1 MLGMSEEKKSFV
13 FKLAILG
20 DAGVG
25 KTSLV
30 NQYCENIFKEDYR
43 ATMGVHLIKKDIEL
57 ENINSIVHLILWDI
71 AGQDA
76 YEKTRQKYY
85 DGCTGALLVYDI
97 TRYNTFNSIEQKWIK
112 DFSKHVKS
120 NVPYVLIGN
129 KTDLEQ
135 DRGVFSEDALKL
147 ASKINAADFIETS
160 AKLGDNVEEAFLKLV
175 QQILSNHGIKFE

>member
-1 MLGMSEEKKSFV
+1 MSEEKKSYV

-57 ENINSIVHLILWDI
+57 ENINSVVHLILWDI

-85 DGCTGALLVYDI
+85 DGCSGALLVYDI
-97 TRYNTFNSIEQKWIK
+97 TRYNSFNSIEQKWIK

-120 NVPYVLIGN
+120 NIPYVLIGN
-129 KTDLEQ
+129 KIDLEQ
-135 DRGVFSEDALKL
+135 ERGVYSEDASKL
-147 ASKINAADFIETS
+147 AKNINAADFIETS
-160 AKLGDNVEEAFLKLV
+160 AKLGENVEIAFLKLV
-175 QQILSNHGIKFE
+175 QQILDNHGVKFEI

>member
-1 MLGMSEEKKSFV
+1 MVEEKKKSFI

-30 NQYCENIFKEDYR
+30 NRYCENIFKEDYR

-57 ENINSIVHLILWDI
+57 EKINSVVHLILWDI
-71 AGQDA
+71 AGQQA

-85 DGCTGALLVYDI
+85 DGCSGALLVYDI
-97 TRYNTFNSIEQKWIK
+97 TRFNSFNSIEQKWIK

-120 NVPYVLIGN
+120 NIPYVLIGN
-129 KTDLEQ
+129 KIDLEQ
-135 DRGVFSEDALKL
+135 DRGVFSDDASNL
-147 ASKINAADFIETS
+147 AKKINAADYIETS
-160 AKLGDNVEEAFLKLV
+160 AKLGDNVEEAFIKLV
-175 QQILSNHGIKFE
+175 QQILSSHGIKFEK

>member
-1 MLGMSEEKKSFV
+1 MSENKRNFI

-30 NQYCENIFKEDYR
+30 NRYCENFFKEDYR
-43 ATMGVHLIKKDIEL
+43 ATMGVNLIKKDMDL
-57 ENINSIVHLILWDI
+57 EKINSVVHLILWDI

-97 TRYNTFNSIEQKWIK
+97 TRYNTFNSIEHKWIK

-120 NVPYVLIGN
+120 NIPYVLIGN
-129 KTDLEQ
+129 KTDLEHE
-135 DRGVFSEDALKL
+135 RGVFSEDAQKL
-147 ASKINAADFIETS
+147 ASKLNAADFIETS
-160 AKLGDNVEEAFLKLV
+160 AKLGENVETAFLKLV
-175 QQILSNHGIKFE
+175 QQILNNHGVKIEI

>member
-1 MLGMSEEKKSFV
+1 MSEQKKSYV

-43 ATMGVHLIKKDIEL
+43 ATMGVHLIKKEVQL
-57 ENINSIVHLILWDI
+57 ESINSVANLILWDI

-85 DGCTGALLVYDI
+85 DGCSGALLVYDI

-112 DFSKHVKS
+112 DFSKHVK
-120 NVPYVLIGN
+120 NNIPYVLIGN
-129 KTDLEQ
+129 KIDLEQ
-135 DRGVFSEDALKL
+135 ERGVFTEDASKL

-160 AKLGDNVEEAFLKLV
+160 AKLGENVEKAFLKLV
-175 QQILSNHGIKFE
+175 QQILNSHGVKFEI